1 MQDLS
6 TGCGVPQSCPD
17 RMPKI
22 LHMGLKQ
29 RGKWALP
36 IIRPLT
42 IPGGLRLPSEPR
54 AEDFIDR
61 ALPFFVWEYEQVLS
75 ENKQVFV
82 EMWPWALVT
91 DLLFCSGDS
100 FFLEWSWFLF
110 MKWLW
115 GHSDQLGHYCC
126 ICERFPS
133 EEQIITECIWY
144 LSARG
149 VATPCHPQV
158 CLHRG
163 QANIACLCH
172 TCFFKEGYTYR

>member
-6 TGCGVPQSCPD
+6 TGCGAPKSCPD
-17 RMPKI
+17 RMPKN

-29 RGKWALP
+29 RGKSALP
-36 IIRPLT
+36 IICPLT
-42 IPGGLRLPSEPR
+42 IPGGLQLPSEPG

-133 EEQIITECIWY
+133 QEQINYWVHLIPVCQRCGHP
-144 LSARG
+144 LSPTSLSTKRASKYSMP
-149 VATPCHPQV
+149 VSHS
-158 CLHRG
+158 L
-163 QANIACLCH
+163 
-172 TCFFKEGYTYR
+172 F